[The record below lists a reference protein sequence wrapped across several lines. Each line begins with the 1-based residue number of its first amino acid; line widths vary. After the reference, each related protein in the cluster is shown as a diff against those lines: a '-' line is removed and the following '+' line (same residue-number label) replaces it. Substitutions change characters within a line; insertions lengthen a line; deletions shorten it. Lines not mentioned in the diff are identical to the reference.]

1 MVHEN
6 QNIDEQD
13 ANRDPISGEAGAH
26 PVGTGVGAA
35 GAGAAG
41 TVIGGLLGGPV
52 GAVVGAVVGSVVGGL
67 AGKGVAE
74 NINPTEEDNYW
85 RHNYTNRDYVEP
97 ERTYE
102 DYQPAYQTG
111 YEGFARHGGD
121 EGKTYEEVEPELQSE
136 YEKKPS
142 AASLPWEKAK
152 VATRDA
158 WIKLYEERLVVDKDR
173 VKTGEV
179 TVGKRIET
187 ETARVA
193 VPIEKERV
201 VVERVTPVD
210 AGVAVDPATVNFG
223 GAEVARMEVYEEKAD
238 ISKQAVLREEVK
250 IRKEVEQETVQV
262 EEQVRREDLNLDTSG
277 LPVED
282 KTIKRPN
289 NPPL

>member
-6 QNIDEQD
+6 QNIDEHD

-74 NINPTEEDNYW
+74 NISPTEEDTYW
-85 RHNYTNRDYVEP
+85 RHNYATRDYVEP

-111 YEGFARHGGD
+111 YEGFARHGD
-121 EGKTYEEVEPELQSE
+121 AGKTYEEVEPELQSA
-136 YEKKPS
+136 YESKHG
-142 AASLPWEKAK
+142 AAGLPWEKAK
-152 VATRDA
+152 VAARDA
-158 WIKLYEERLVVDKDR
+158 WVKLYEERLVVDKDR

-179 TVGKRIET
+179 TVGKRVET

-193 VPIEKERV
+193 VPIEKERI

-210 AGVAVDPATVNFG
+210 AGTAVDPATVNFG
-223 GAEVARMEVYEEKAD
+223 AGEVARMEVYEETAD
-238 ISKQAVLREEVK
+238 ISKEAVLREEVN
-250 IRKEVEQETVQV
+250 IRKEVEQETVHV
-262 EEQVRREDLNLDTSG
+262 EDQVRREELDLDTSG

-282 KTIKRPN
+282 KTNTRPN
-289 NPPL
+289 NPLL